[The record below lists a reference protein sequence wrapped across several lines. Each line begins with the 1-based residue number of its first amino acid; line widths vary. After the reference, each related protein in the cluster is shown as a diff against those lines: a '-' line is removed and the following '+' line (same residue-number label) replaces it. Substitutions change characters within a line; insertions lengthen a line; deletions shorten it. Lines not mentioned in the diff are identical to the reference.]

1 MKLLVGMQRRMR
13 RTIMM
18 TTIVPMLPCAIAT
31 ILLLSAS
38 VAFIYYLSPTSAY
51 SQTEPFPSNH
61 LYKSV
66 ASSNSSEQQQIQQK
80 PQSKVMEAA
89 GHFANNQIENDAVSW
104 IQGGLWHLAVYNS
117 SSFSSSTP
125 NSTTGAKAIFSGNFT
140 MVKPDGSQTHEHS
153 VNDFRSNN
161 VIISGGDI
169 IITGIGNIYE
179 NAELKY
185 RGVPITVHLMGK
197 EHVLGLIID
206 TVKTDRHF
214 VSNHEMF
221 GTLIKGTGLDRIE
234 KTSLS
239 SSPQQQKNNKG
250 MNMNGMT
257 M

>member
-1 MKLLVGMQRRMR
+1 MEKTMMNTTPALLISIIFSMF
-13 RTIMM
+13 
-18 TTIVPMLPCAIAT
+18 
-31 ILLLSAS
+31 AS
-38 VAFIYYLSPTSAY
+38 FIIFTGYLYPVSAY
-51 SQTEPFPSNH
+51 SQTRPSFLS
-61 LYKSV
+61 LYKSIV
-66 ASSNSSEQQQIQQK
+66 SSNNSNEHQQIQQRS
-80 PQSKVMEAA
+80 QSKVIEAS
-89 GHFANNQIENDAVSW
+89 GHFANNQIENDSVSW

-117 SSFSSSTP
+117 SSSSPST
-125 NSTTGAKAIFSGNFT
+125 NNNGTAGAKAVFSGNFT

-161 VIISGGDI
+161 VIIAGGDM

-179 NAELKY
+179 NAQLKY
-185 RGVPITVHLMGK
+185 RQVPITVHLMGK

-206 TVKTDRHF
+206 TVKTDNHF

-234 KTSLS
+234 KTL
-239 SSPQQQKNNKG
+239 PQQKNSKG

>member
-1 MKLLVGMQRRMR
+1 LLGGAQRMKKTMMNTTPALLCSIIFSMF
-13 RTIMM
+13 
-18 TTIVPMLPCAIAT
+18 
-31 ILLLSAS
+31 AS
-38 VAFIYYLSPTSAY
+38 FIIFAGYLYPVSAY
-51 SQTEPFPSNH
+51 SQARPPSSLST
-61 LYKSV
+61 LYKSIV
-66 ASSNSSEQQQIQQK
+66 SRNSSNEQQQIQQQS
-80 PQSKVMEAA
+80 QSKVIEAS
-89 GHFANNQIENDAVSW
+89 GHFTNNQIENDSVSW
-104 IQGGLWHLAVYNS
+104 VQGGLWHLTVYNS
-117 SSFSSSTP
+117 SSPSSSS
-125 NSTTGAKAIFSGNFT
+125 NNNTGAKAIFSGNFT

-161 VIISGGDI
+161 VIIAGADM

-214 VSNHEMF
+214 ASNHEMF
-221 GTLIKGTGLDRIE
+221 GTLIKGIGLEKIE
-234 KTSLS
+234 KTL
-239 SSPQQQKNNKG
+239 PQQKSGKG